1 MEASAGPE
9 RPYLAKHWQAGDGT
23 VSSDGSQTLTDR
35 LNRAE
40 MRQVHAAARREA
52 MKKSRPYLDRGRPGT
67 PRHDEHGNLV
77 TMTAEVPSAPDRKLT
92 LESLRRHNS
101 LDPELQD
108 THRVLLRWS
117 ETAGTGEFNP
127 EADKREIHYDP
138 LPLEVQE
145 QVSAIIKGSPWS
157 FFVRKLYFTTLTMG
171 SLADQLGI
179 STALLKTERKNCL
192 WYFKG
197 HFEAQKV
204 SVLAT
209 PKRLRLRDW
218 LR

>member
-1 MEASAGPE
+1 MDHQPPRRHLALPHP
-9 RPYLAKHWQAGDGT
+9 RPHT
-23 VSSDGSQTLTDR
+23 ITDE
-35 LNRAE
+35 LNRTEVRALCE
-40 MRQVHAAARREA
+40 RVEVRPVADVA
-52 MKKSRPYLDRGRPGT
+52 MKKPTPYLDRGRPGSLRYGQRGT
-67 PRHDEHGNLV
+67 V
-77 TMTAEVPSAPDRKLT
+77 ITMTAEVPSVPWPDRKLT
-92 LESLRRHNS
+92 LEGLKRHNS

-117 ETAGTGEFNP
+117 ETAGSGEFNP

-145 QVSAIIKGSPWS
+145 KVAAIIAASPWG

-179 STALLKTERKNCL
+179 SAALLKTERKNCL
-192 WYFKG
+192 WYFNG
-197 HFEAQKV
+197 RFEADKV
-204 SVLAT
+204 SMLAT

-218 LR
+218 FR